1 MVERRELLG
10 LGRGGGQRRDQE
22 MLDGGK
28 RENVVGGG
36 FGGRVGRASQ
46 GEEVQRGGDGKD
58 RSLEIA
64 RLWRERLKTDS
75 GEGGA

>member
-1 MVERRELLG
+1 
-10 LGRGGGQRRDQE
+10 

-28 RENVVGGG
+28 RENVVGRG
-36 FGGRVGRASQ
+36 FCGRVGRAGQ

-75 GEGGA
+75 GEVGA